1 MEKINENIT
10 FEELLNQTLKE
21 IKVGQTVTGTVIE
34 ITPKNEVFIDIGY
47 KADGIIPANEYIL
60 NAGETVQEKFKLGD
74 RVTAVIVKLNDGLGN
89 VLLSY
94 NRARREIDQ
103 KEFESKVNNNTI
115 FKAIVSE
122 VNEKGLITNFNTIK
136 IFIPLSL
143 SGINRNEDPHT
154 YKGKEVKFKVIEYN
168 PKTNRIIGS
177 IKQIAD
183 EEKKAKLDEFWN
195 NVEVGKMYTGT
206 VTSLSEYV
214 YATTA
219 DYIYNQV
226 IELSK
231 KRKLMELLQK
241 SITELMEAEN
251 IDIFM
256 QDKIKQ
262 INKIAE
268 INEKEQTFVEQVVE
282 TSTEIEKNTLQKPD
296 YTLYTGITDLDKMI
310 CGLHKQELTIIGAR
324 PGVGKTTLALQ
335 IAEHIAERG
344 TETAIISL
352 EMSDTQVIQKL
363 ISRRARINSYKMRM
377 GTLETKELEQ
387 IGVVSAEIAELP
399 IHLIT
404 KARTIQHIENI
415 ARKLKNKNNL
425 GLMIID

>member
-1 MEKINENIT
+1 MSDEELEKAMLYYLIYEQEDYVLDETDFAFERNKRIIKAINELKA
-10 FEELLNQTLKE
+10 EKKE
-21 IKVGQTVTGTVIE
+21 IS
-34 ITPKNEVFIDIGY
+34 
-47 KADGIIPANEYIL
+47 IISLQSRISAN
-60 NAGETVQEKFKLGD
+60 NKQ
-74 RVTAVIVKLNDGLGN
+74 
-89 VLLSY
+89 
-94 NRARREIDQ
+94 
-103 KEFESKVNNNTI
+103 
-115 FKAIVSE
+115 
-122 VNEKGLITNFNTIK
+122 
-136 IFIPLSL
+136 
-143 SGINRNEDPHT
+143 
-154 YKGKEVKFKVIEYN
+154 VIEY
-168 PKTNRIIGS
+168 
-177 IKQIAD
+177 
-183 EEKKAKLDEFWN
+183 L
-195 NVEVGKMYTGT
+195 
-206 VTSLSEYV
+206 TSLSEYV

-231 KRKLMELLQK
+231 KRKLMALLQK
-241 SITELMEAEN
+241 SITELMETEN

-425 GLMIID
+425 GLMIIDYIQLIKNKGKFNSREQEVADITRTLKLLSLELNIPIIGLCQLNRNAARQEPTLADLRESGAIEQDADNILFLYQEAESTETVVDITLKLAKQRAGETGKIDLKFNKANSEFKGVMRW

>member
-1 MEKINENIT
+1 MSDEELEKAMLYYLIYEQEDYVLDETDFAFERNKRIIKAINELKA
-10 FEELLNQTLKE
+10 EKKE
-21 IKVGQTVTGTVIE
+21 IS
-34 ITPKNEVFIDIGY
+34 
-47 KADGIIPANEYIL
+47 IISLQSRISAN
-60 NAGETVQEKFKLGD
+60 NKQ
-74 RVTAVIVKLNDGLGN
+74 
-89 VLLSY
+89 
-94 NRARREIDQ
+94 
-103 KEFESKVNNNTI
+103 
-115 FKAIVSE
+115 
-122 VNEKGLITNFNTIK
+122 
-136 IFIPLSL
+136 
-143 SGINRNEDPHT
+143 
-154 YKGKEVKFKVIEYN
+154 VIEY
-168 PKTNRIIGS
+168 
-177 IKQIAD
+177 
-183 EEKKAKLDEFWN
+183 L
-195 NVEVGKMYTGT
+195 
-206 VTSLSEYV
+206 TSLSEYV

-241 SITELMEAEN
+241 SITELMEVEN

-268 INEKEQTFVEQVVE
+268 IDEKEQTFVEQVVE

-425 GLMIID
+425 GLMVIDYIQLIKNKGKFNSREQEVADITRTLKLLSLELNIPIVGLCQLNRNAARQEPTLADLRESGAIEQDADNILFLYQEAESTETIVDITLKLAKQRAGETGKIDLKFNKANSEFKGVMRW

>member
-1 MEKINENIT
+1 MSDEELEKAMLYYLIYEQEDYVLDETDFAFERNKRIIKAINELKA
-10 FEELLNQTLKE
+10 EKKE
-21 IKVGQTVTGTVIE
+21 IS
-34 ITPKNEVFIDIGY
+34 
-47 KADGIIPANEYIL
+47 IISLQSRISAN
-60 NAGETVQEKFKLGD
+60 NKQ
-74 RVTAVIVKLNDGLGN
+74 
-89 VLLSY
+89 
-94 NRARREIDQ
+94 
-103 KEFESKVNNNTI
+103 
-115 FKAIVSE
+115 
-122 VNEKGLITNFNTIK
+122 
-136 IFIPLSL
+136 
-143 SGINRNEDPHT
+143 
-154 YKGKEVKFKVIEYN
+154 VIEY
-168 PKTNRIIGS
+168 
-177 IKQIAD
+177 
-183 EEKKAKLDEFWN
+183 L
-195 NVEVGKMYTGT
+195 
-206 VTSLSEYV
+206 TSLSEYV

-219 DYIYNQV
+219 DYIYNQI

-335 IAEHIAERG
+335 IAEYIAERG

-387 IGVVSAEIAELP
+387 VGIVSAEIAELP

-425 GLMIID
+425 GLMIIDYIQLIKNKGKFNSREQEVADITRTLKLLSLELNIPIVGLCQLNRNAARQEPTLADLRESGAIEQDADNILFLYQEAESTETVVDITLKLAKQRAGETGKIDLKFNKANSEFKGVMRW

>member
-1 MEKINENIT
+1 MSDEELEKAMLYYLIYEQEDYVLDETDFVFEKNKRIIKAINELKA
-10 FEELLNQTLKE
+10 EKKE
-21 IKVGQTVTGTVIE
+21 IS
-34 ITPKNEVFIDIGY
+34 
-47 KADGIIPANEYIL
+47 IISLQSKISAN
-60 NAGETVQEKFKLGD
+60 NKQ
-74 RVTAVIVKLNDGLGN
+74 
-89 VLLSY
+89 
-94 NRARREIDQ
+94 
-103 KEFESKVNNNTI
+103 
-115 FKAIVSE
+115 
-122 VNEKGLITNFNTIK
+122 
-136 IFIPLSL
+136 
-143 SGINRNEDPHT
+143 
-154 YKGKEVKFKVIEYN
+154 VIEYLAN
-168 PKTNRIIGS
+168 LN
-177 IKQIAD
+177 
-183 EEKKAKLDEFWN
+183 
-195 NVEVGKMYTGT
+195 
-206 VTSLSEYV
+206 EYV

-231 KRKLMELLQK
+231 KRKLMALLQK
-241 SITELMEAEN
+241 SITELMEAES
-251 IDIFM
+251 IDIFI

-268 INEKEQTFVEQVVE
+268 INEKEQTFLEQVVE
-282 TSTEIEKNTLQKPD
+282 TSTEIERNTLQKPD

-310 CGLHKQELTIIGAR
+310 CGLHRQELTIIGAR

-387 IGVVSAEIAELP
+387 VGIVSAEIAELP

-425 GLMIID
+425 GLMIIDYIQLIKNKGKFNSREQEVADITRTLKLLSLELNIPIVGLCQLNRNAARQEPTLADLRESGAIEQDADNILFLYQEAESTETIVDITLKLAKQRAGEIGKINLKFNKANSEFKGVMRW

>member
-1 MEKINENIT
+1 MSDEELEKAMLYYLIYEQEDYVLDETDFAFERNKRIIKAINELKA
-10 FEELLNQTLKE
+10 EKKE
-21 IKVGQTVTGTVIE
+21 IS
-34 ITPKNEVFIDIGY
+34 
-47 KADGIIPANEYIL
+47 IISLQSKISAN
-60 NAGETVQEKFKLGD
+60 NKQ
-74 RVTAVIVKLNDGLGN
+74 
-89 VLLSY
+89 
-94 NRARREIDQ
+94 
-103 KEFESKVNNNTI
+103 
-115 FKAIVSE
+115 
-122 VNEKGLITNFNTIK
+122 
-136 IFIPLSL
+136 
-143 SGINRNEDPHT
+143 
-154 YKGKEVKFKVIEYN
+154 VIEY
-168 PKTNRIIGS
+168 
-177 IKQIAD
+177 
-183 EEKKAKLDEFWN
+183 L
-195 NVEVGKMYTGT
+195 
-206 VTSLSEYV
+206 TSLSEYV

-241 SITELMEAEN
+241 SITELMEVEN

-425 GLMIID
+425 GLMVIDYIQLIKNKGKFNSREQEVADITRTLKLLSLELNIPIIGLCQLNRNAARQEPTLADLRESGAIEQDADNILFLYQEAESTETIVDITLKLAKQRAGEIGKINLKFNKANSEFKGVMRW

>member
-1 MEKINENIT
+1 MSDEELEKAMLYYLIYEQEDYVLDETDFAFERNKRIIKAINELKA
-10 FEELLNQTLKE
+10 EKKE
-21 IKVGQTVTGTVIE
+21 IS
-34 ITPKNEVFIDIGY
+34 
-47 KADGIIPANEYIL
+47 IISLQSRISAN
-60 NAGETVQEKFKLGD
+60 NKQ
-74 RVTAVIVKLNDGLGN
+74 
-89 VLLSY
+89 
-94 NRARREIDQ
+94 
-103 KEFESKVNNNTI
+103 
-115 FKAIVSE
+115 
-122 VNEKGLITNFNTIK
+122 
-136 IFIPLSL
+136 
-143 SGINRNEDPHT
+143 
-154 YKGKEVKFKVIEYN
+154 VIEY
-168 PKTNRIIGS
+168 
-177 IKQIAD
+177 
-183 EEKKAKLDEFWN
+183 L
-195 NVEVGKMYTGT
+195 
-206 VTSLSEYV
+206 TSLSEYV

-387 IGVVSAEIAELP
+387 IGIVSAEIAELP
-399 IHLIT
+399 IHLVT

-425 GLMIID
+425 GLMVIDYIQLIKNKGKFNSREQEVADITRTLKLLSLELNIPIVGLCQLNRNAARQEPTLADLRESGAIEQDADNILFLYQEAESTETVVDITLKLAKQRAGETGKISLKFNKANSEFREVIRC

>member
-1 MEKINENIT
+1 MSDEELEKAMLYYLIYEQEDYVLDETDFAFERNKRIIKAINELKA
-10 FEELLNQTLKE
+10 EKKE
-21 IKVGQTVTGTVIE
+21 IS
-34 ITPKNEVFIDIGY
+34 
-47 KADGIIPANEYIL
+47 IISL
-60 NAGETVQEKFKLGD
+60 Q
-74 RVTAVIVKLNDGLGN
+74 
-89 VLLSY
+89 
-94 NRARREIDQ
+94 
-103 KEFESKVNNNTI
+103 SKISSNN
-115 FKAIVSE
+115 KQ
-122 VNEKGLITNFNTIK
+122 
-136 IFIPLSL
+136 
-143 SGINRNEDPHT
+143 
-154 YKGKEVKFKVIEYN
+154 VIEYLAN
-168 PKTNRIIGS
+168 LN
-177 IKQIAD
+177 
-183 EEKKAKLDEFWN
+183 
-195 NVEVGKMYTGT
+195 
-206 VTSLSEYV
+206 EYV

-268 INEKEQTFVEQVVE
+268 INEKEKTFVEQVVE

-363 ISRRARINSYKMRM
+363 ISRRARINS
-377 GTLETKELEQ
+377 
-387 IGVVSAEIAELP
+387 
-399 IHLIT
+399 
-404 KARTIQHIENI
+404 
-415 ARKLKNKNNL
+415 
-425 GLMIID
+425 

>member
-1 MEKINENIT
+1 MSDEELEKAMLYYLIYEQEDYVLDETDFAFERNKRIIKSINELKA
-10 FEELLNQTLKE
+10 EKKE
-21 IKVGQTVTGTVIE
+21 IS
-34 ITPKNEVFIDIGY
+34 
-47 KADGIIPANEYIL
+47 IISLQSRISAN
-60 NAGETVQEKFKLGD
+60 NKQ
-74 RVTAVIVKLNDGLGN
+74 
-89 VLLSY
+89 
-94 NRARREIDQ
+94 
-103 KEFESKVNNNTI
+103 
-115 FKAIVSE
+115 
-122 VNEKGLITNFNTIK
+122 
-136 IFIPLSL
+136 
-143 SGINRNEDPHT
+143 
-154 YKGKEVKFKVIEYN
+154 VIEY
-168 PKTNRIIGS
+168 
-177 IKQIAD
+177 
-183 EEKKAKLDEFWN
+183 L
-195 NVEVGKMYTGT
+195 
-206 VTSLSEYV
+206 TSLNEYV

-219 DYIYNQV
+219 DYIYNQI

-425 GLMIID
+425 GLMIIDYIQLIKNKGKFNSREQEVADITRTLKLLSLELNIPIVGLCQLNRNAARQEPTLADLRESGAIEQDADNILFLYQEAESTETVVDITLKLAKQRAGETGKISLKFNKANSEFREVIRC

>member
-1 MEKINENIT
+1 MSDEELEKAMLYYLIYEQEDYALDETDFAFERNKRIIKAINELKA
-10 FEELLNQTLKE
+10 EKKE
-21 IKVGQTVTGTVIE
+21 IS
-34 ITPKNEVFIDIGY
+34 
-47 KADGIIPANEYIL
+47 IISLQSKISAN
-60 NAGETVQEKFKLGD
+60 NKQ
-74 RVTAVIVKLNDGLGN
+74 
-89 VLLSY
+89 
-94 NRARREIDQ
+94 
-103 KEFESKVNNNTI
+103 
-115 FKAIVSE
+115 
-122 VNEKGLITNFNTIK
+122 
-136 IFIPLSL
+136 
-143 SGINRNEDPHT
+143 
-154 YKGKEVKFKVIEYN
+154 VIEYLAN
-168 PKTNRIIGS
+168 LN
-177 IKQIAD
+177 
-183 EEKKAKLDEFWN
+183 
-195 NVEVGKMYTGT
+195 
-206 VTSLSEYV
+206 EYV

-219 DYIYNQV
+219 DYIYNQI

-241 SITELMEAEN
+241 SITEIMEAEN

-282 TSTEIEKNTLQKPD
+282 TSTEIEKKTLQKPD

-363 ISRRARINSYKMRM
+363 ISRRARINNYKMRM

-387 IGVVSAEIAELP
+387 IGIVSAEIAELP

-425 GLMIID
+425 GLMIIDYIQLIKNKGKFNSREQEVADITRTLKLLSLELNIPIIGLCQLNRNAARQEPTLADLRESGAIEQDADNILFLYQEAESTETVADITLKLAKQRAGETGKIDLKFNKANSEFKGVMRW

>member
-1 MEKINENIT
+1 MSDEELEKAMLYYLIYEQEDYVLDETDFAFERNKRIIKAINELKA
-10 FEELLNQTLKE
+10 EKKE
-21 IKVGQTVTGTVIE
+21 IS
-34 ITPKNEVFIDIGY
+34 
-47 KADGIIPANEYIL
+47 IISLQSRISAN
-60 NAGETVQEKFKLGD
+60 NKQ
-74 RVTAVIVKLNDGLGN
+74 
-89 VLLSY
+89 
-94 NRARREIDQ
+94 
-103 KEFESKVNNNTI
+103 
-115 FKAIVSE
+115 
-122 VNEKGLITNFNTIK
+122 
-136 IFIPLSL
+136 
-143 SGINRNEDPHT
+143 
-154 YKGKEVKFKVIEYN
+154 VIEY
-168 PKTNRIIGS
+168 
-177 IKQIAD
+177 
-183 EEKKAKLDEFWN
+183 L
-195 NVEVGKMYTGT
+195 
-206 VTSLSEYV
+206 TSLSEYV

-310 CGLHKQELTIIGAR
+310 CGLHRQELTIIGAR

-387 IGVVSAEIAELP
+387 VGIVSAEIAELP

-425 GLMIID
+425 GLMVIDYIQLIKNKGKFNSREQEVADITRTLKLLSLELNIPIVGLCQLNRNAARQEPTLADLRESGAIEQDADNILFLYQEAESTETIVDITLKLAKQRAGETGKIDLKFNKANSEFKGVMRW

>member
-1 MEKINENIT
+1 MSDEELEKAMLYYLIYEQEDYVLDETDFAFERNKRIIKAINELKA
-10 FEELLNQTLKE
+10 EKKE
-21 IKVGQTVTGTVIE
+21 IS
-34 ITPKNEVFIDIGY
+34 
-47 KADGIIPANEYIL
+47 IISLQSKISAN
-60 NAGETVQEKFKLGD
+60 NKQ
-74 RVTAVIVKLNDGLGN
+74 
-89 VLLSY
+89 
-94 NRARREIDQ
+94 
-103 KEFESKVNNNTI
+103 
-115 FKAIVSE
+115 
-122 VNEKGLITNFNTIK
+122 
-136 IFIPLSL
+136 
-143 SGINRNEDPHT
+143 
-154 YKGKEVKFKVIEYN
+154 VIEYLAN
-168 PKTNRIIGS
+168 LN
-177 IKQIAD
+177 
-183 EEKKAKLDEFWN
+183 
-195 NVEVGKMYTGT
+195 
-206 VTSLSEYV
+206 EYV

-219 DYIYNQV
+219 DYIYNQI

-241 SITELMEAEN
+241 SITEIMEAEN

-363 ISRRARINSYKMRM
+363 ISRRARINNYKMRM

-387 IGVVSAEIAELP
+387 IGIVSAEIAELP

-425 GLMIID
+425 GLMIIDYIQLIKNKGKFNSREQEIADITRTLKLLSLELNIPIIGLCQLNRNAARQEPTLADLRESGAIEQDADNILFLYQEAESTETVADITLKLAKQRAGETGKIDLKFNKANSEFKGVMRW

>member
-1 MEKINENIT
+1 MSDEELEKAMLYYLIYEQEDYVLDETDFAFERNKRIIKAINELKA
-10 FEELLNQTLKE
+10 EKKE
-21 IKVGQTVTGTVIE
+21 IS
-34 ITPKNEVFIDIGY
+34 
-47 KADGIIPANEYIL
+47 IISLQSRISAN
-60 NAGETVQEKFKLGD
+60 NKQ
-74 RVTAVIVKLNDGLGN
+74 
-89 VLLSY
+89 
-94 NRARREIDQ
+94 
-103 KEFESKVNNNTI
+103 
-115 FKAIVSE
+115 
-122 VNEKGLITNFNTIK
+122 
-136 IFIPLSL
+136 
-143 SGINRNEDPHT
+143 
-154 YKGKEVKFKVIEYN
+154 VIEY
-168 PKTNRIIGS
+168 
-177 IKQIAD
+177 
-183 EEKKAKLDEFWN
+183 L
-195 NVEVGKMYTGT
+195 
-206 VTSLSEYV
+206 TSLSEYA

-219 DYIYNQV
+219 DYIYNQL

-231 KRKLMELLQK
+231 KRKLMALLQK
-241 SITELMEAEN
+241 SITELMETEN

-387 IGVVSAEIAELP
+387 IGIVSAEIAELP

-425 GLMIID
+425 GLMIIDYIQLIKNKGKFNSREQEVADITRTLKLLSLELNIPIIGLCQLNRNAARQEPTLADLRESGAIEQDADNILFLYQEAESTETVVDITLKLAKQRAGETGKIDLKFNKANSEFKGVMRW

>member
-1 MEKINENIT
+1 MSDEELEKAMLYYLIYEQEDYVLDETDFAFERNKRIIKAINELKA
-10 FEELLNQTLKE
+10 EKKE
-21 IKVGQTVTGTVIE
+21 IS
-34 ITPKNEVFIDIGY
+34 
-47 KADGIIPANEYIL
+47 IISLQSRISAN
-60 NAGETVQEKFKLGD
+60 NKQ
-74 RVTAVIVKLNDGLGN
+74 
-89 VLLSY
+89 
-94 NRARREIDQ
+94 
-103 KEFESKVNNNTI
+103 
-115 FKAIVSE
+115 
-122 VNEKGLITNFNTIK
+122 
-136 IFIPLSL
+136 
-143 SGINRNEDPHT
+143 
-154 YKGKEVKFKVIEYN
+154 VIEY
-168 PKTNRIIGS
+168 
-177 IKQIAD
+177 
-183 EEKKAKLDEFWN
+183 L
-195 NVEVGKMYTGT
+195 
-206 VTSLSEYV
+206 TSLSEYV

-268 INEKEQTFVEQVVE
+268 IDEKEQTFVEQVVE

-399 IHLIT
+399 IHLVT

-425 GLMIID
+425 GLMIIDYIQLIKNKGKFNSREQEVADITRTLKLLSLELNIPIVGLCQLNRNAARQEPTLADLRESGAIEQDADNILFLYQEAESTETVVDITLKLAKQRAGETGKIDLKFNKANSEFKGVMRW

>member
-1 MEKINENIT
+1 MNDEELEKAMLYYLIYEQEDYVLDETDFAFEKNKKIIKAINELKA
-10 FEELLNQTLKE
+10 EKKE
-21 IKVGQTVTGTVIE
+21 IS
-34 ITPKNEVFIDIGY
+34 
-47 KADGIIPANEYIL
+47 IISLQSRISAN
-60 NAGETVQEKFKLGD
+60 NKQ
-74 RVTAVIVKLNDGLGN
+74 
-89 VLLSY
+89 
-94 NRARREIDQ
+94 
-103 KEFESKVNNNTI
+103 
-115 FKAIVSE
+115 
-122 VNEKGLITNFNTIK
+122 
-136 IFIPLSL
+136 
-143 SGINRNEDPHT
+143 
-154 YKGKEVKFKVIEYN
+154 VIEY
-168 PKTNRIIGS
+168 
-177 IKQIAD
+177 
-183 EEKKAKLDEFWN
+183 L
-195 NVEVGKMYTGT
+195 
-206 VTSLSEYV
+206 TSLSEYV

-387 IGVVSAEIAELP
+387 IGIVSAEIAELP

-425 GLMIID
+425 GLMVIDYIQLIKNKGKFNSREQEVADITRTLKLLSLELNIPIIGLCQLNRNAARQEPTLADLRESGAIEQDADNILFLYQDAESTETVVDITLKLAKQRAGETGKIDLKFNKANSEFKGVMRW

>member
-1 MEKINENIT
+1 MSDEELEKAMLYYLIYEQEDYVLDETDFAFERNKRIIKAINELKA
-10 FEELLNQTLKE
+10 EKKE
-21 IKVGQTVTGTVIE
+21 IS
-34 ITPKNEVFIDIGY
+34 
-47 KADGIIPANEYIL
+47 IISLQSKISAN
-60 NAGETVQEKFKLGD
+60 NKQ
-74 RVTAVIVKLNDGLGN
+74 
-89 VLLSY
+89 
-94 NRARREIDQ
+94 
-103 KEFESKVNNNTI
+103 
-115 FKAIVSE
+115 
-122 VNEKGLITNFNTIK
+122 
-136 IFIPLSL
+136 
-143 SGINRNEDPHT
+143 
-154 YKGKEVKFKVIEYN
+154 VIEY
-168 PKTNRIIGS
+168 
-177 IKQIAD
+177 
-183 EEKKAKLDEFWN
+183 L
-195 NVEVGKMYTGT
+195 
-206 VTSLSEYV
+206 TSLSEYV

-387 IGVVSAEIAELP
+387 IGIVSAEIAELP
-399 IHLIT
+399 IHLVT

-425 GLMIID
+425 GLMIIDYIQLIKNKGKFNSREQEVADITRTLKLLSLELNIPIVGLCQLNRNAARQEPTLADLRESGAIEQDADNILFLYQEAESTETVVDITLKLAKQRAGETGKISLKFNKANSEFREVIRC

>member
-1 MEKINENIT
+1 MSDEELEKAMLYYLIYEQEDYVLDETDFAFERNKRIIKAINELKA
-10 FEELLNQTLKE
+10 EKKE
-21 IKVGQTVTGTVIE
+21 IS
-34 ITPKNEVFIDIGY
+34 
-47 KADGIIPANEYIL
+47 IISLQSKISAN
-60 NAGETVQEKFKLGD
+60 NKQ
-74 RVTAVIVKLNDGLGN
+74 
-89 VLLSY
+89 
-94 NRARREIDQ
+94 
-103 KEFESKVNNNTI
+103 
-115 FKAIVSE
+115 
-122 VNEKGLITNFNTIK
+122 
-136 IFIPLSL
+136 
-143 SGINRNEDPHT
+143 
-154 YKGKEVKFKVIEYN
+154 VIEY
-168 PKTNRIIGS
+168 
-177 IKQIAD
+177 
-183 EEKKAKLDEFWN
+183 L
-195 NVEVGKMYTGT
+195 
-206 VTSLSEYV
+206 TSLSEYV

-425 GLMIID
+425 GLMIIDYIQLIKNKGKFNSREQEVADITRTLKLLSLELNIPIVGLCQLNRNAARQEPTLADLRESGAIEQDADNILFLYQEAESTETVVDITLKLAKQRAGETGKISLKFNKANSEFREVIRC

>member
-1 MEKINENIT
+1 MSDEELEKAMLYYLIYEQEDYVLDETDFAFERNKRIIKAINELKA
-10 FEELLNQTLKE
+10 EKKE
-21 IKVGQTVTGTVIE
+21 IS
-34 ITPKNEVFIDIGY
+34 
-47 KADGIIPANEYIL
+47 IISLQSRISAN
-60 NAGETVQEKFKLGD
+60 NKQ
-74 RVTAVIVKLNDGLGN
+74 
-89 VLLSY
+89 
-94 NRARREIDQ
+94 
-103 KEFESKVNNNTI
+103 
-115 FKAIVSE
+115 
-122 VNEKGLITNFNTIK
+122 
-136 IFIPLSL
+136 
-143 SGINRNEDPHT
+143 
-154 YKGKEVKFKVIEYN
+154 VIEY
-168 PKTNRIIGS
+168 
-177 IKQIAD
+177 
-183 EEKKAKLDEFWN
+183 L
-195 NVEVGKMYTGT
+195 
-206 VTSLSEYV
+206 TSLNEYV

-262 INKIAE
+262 INKITE

-387 IGVVSAEIAELP
+387 IGIVSAEIAELP

-425 GLMIID
+425 GLMVIDYIQLIKNKGKFNSREQEVADITRTLKLLSLELNIPIVGLCQLNRNAARQEPTLADLRESGAIEQDADNILFLYQEAESTETVVDITLKLAKQRAGETGKISLKFNKANSEFREVIRC

>member
-1 MEKINENIT
+1 MNDEELEKAMLYYLIYEQEDYVLDETDFAFEKNKKIIKAINELKA
-10 FEELLNQTLKE
+10 EKKE
-21 IKVGQTVTGTVIE
+21 IS
-34 ITPKNEVFIDIGY
+34 
-47 KADGIIPANEYIL
+47 IISLQSKISAN
-60 NAGETVQEKFKLGD
+60 NKQ
-74 RVTAVIVKLNDGLGN
+74 
-89 VLLSY
+89 
-94 NRARREIDQ
+94 
-103 KEFESKVNNNTI
+103 
-115 FKAIVSE
+115 
-122 VNEKGLITNFNTIK
+122 
-136 IFIPLSL
+136 
-143 SGINRNEDPHT
+143 
-154 YKGKEVKFKVIEYN
+154 VIEY
-168 PKTNRIIGS
+168 
-177 IKQIAD
+177 
-183 EEKKAKLDEFWN
+183 L
-195 NVEVGKMYTGT
+195 
-206 VTSLSEYV
+206 TSLSEYV

-387 IGVVSAEIAELP
+387 IGIVSAEIAELP

-425 GLMIID
+425 GLMIIDYIQLIKNKGKFNSREQEVADITRTLKLLSLELNIPIVGLCQLNRNAARQEPTLADLRESGAIEQDADNILFLYQEAESTETVVDITLKLAKQRAGETGKISLKFNKANSEFREVIRC

>member
-1 MEKINENIT
+1 MSDEELEKAMLYYLIYEQEDYVLDETDFAFDRNKRIIKAINELKA
-10 FEELLNQTLKE
+10 EKKE
-21 IKVGQTVTGTVIE
+21 IS
-34 ITPKNEVFIDIGY
+34 
-47 KADGIIPANEYIL
+47 IISLQSRISAN
-60 NAGETVQEKFKLGD
+60 NKQ
-74 RVTAVIVKLNDGLGN
+74 
-89 VLLSY
+89 
-94 NRARREIDQ
+94 
-103 KEFESKVNNNTI
+103 
-115 FKAIVSE
+115 
-122 VNEKGLITNFNTIK
+122 
-136 IFIPLSL
+136 
-143 SGINRNEDPHT
+143 
-154 YKGKEVKFKVIEYN
+154 VIEY
-168 PKTNRIIGS
+168 
-177 IKQIAD
+177 
-183 EEKKAKLDEFWN
+183 L
-195 NVEVGKMYTGT
+195 
-206 VTSLSEYV
+206 TSLNEYV

-262 INKIAE
+262 INKITE

-387 IGVVSAEIAELP
+387 IGIVSAEIAELP

-425 GLMIID
+425 GLMVIDYIQLIKNKGKFNSREQEVADITRTLKLLSLELNIPIVGLCQLNRNAARQEPTLADLRESGAIEQDADNILFLYQEAESTETVVDITLKLAKQRAGETGKISLKFNKANSEFREVIRC

>member
-1 MEKINENIT
+1 MSDEELEKAMLYYLIYEQEDYVLDETDFAFEKNKKIIKAINELKA
-10 FEELLNQTLKE
+10 EKKE
-21 IKVGQTVTGTVIE
+21 IS
-34 ITPKNEVFIDIGY
+34 
-47 KADGIIPANEYIL
+47 IISLQSRISAN
-60 NAGETVQEKFKLGD
+60 NKQ
-74 RVTAVIVKLNDGLGN
+74 
-89 VLLSY
+89 
-94 NRARREIDQ
+94 
-103 KEFESKVNNNTI
+103 
-115 FKAIVSE
+115 
-122 VNEKGLITNFNTIK
+122 
-136 IFIPLSL
+136 
-143 SGINRNEDPHT
+143 
-154 YKGKEVKFKVIEYN
+154 VIEY
-168 PKTNRIIGS
+168 
-177 IKQIAD
+177 
-183 EEKKAKLDEFWN
+183 L
-195 NVEVGKMYTGT
+195 
-206 VTSLSEYV
+206 TSLSEYV

-387 IGVVSAEIAELP
+387 IGIVSAEIAELP

-425 GLMIID
+425 GLMIIDYIQLIKNKGKFNSREQEVADITRTLKLLSLELNIPIIGLCQLNRNAARQEPTLADLRESGAIEQDADNILFLYQEAESTETVVDITLKLAKQRAGETGKISLKFNKANSEFREVIRC

>member
-1 MEKINENIT
+1 MSDEELEKAMLYYLIYEQEDYVLDETDFAFERNKRIIKAINELKA
-10 FEELLNQTLKE
+10 EKKE
-21 IKVGQTVTGTVIE
+21 IS
-34 ITPKNEVFIDIGY
+34 
-47 KADGIIPANEYIL
+47 IISLQSRISAN
-60 NAGETVQEKFKLGD
+60 NKQ
-74 RVTAVIVKLNDGLGN
+74 
-89 VLLSY
+89 
-94 NRARREIDQ
+94 
-103 KEFESKVNNNTI
+103 
-115 FKAIVSE
+115 
-122 VNEKGLITNFNTIK
+122 
-136 IFIPLSL
+136 
-143 SGINRNEDPHT
+143 
-154 YKGKEVKFKVIEYN
+154 VIEY
-168 PKTNRIIGS
+168 
-177 IKQIAD
+177 
-183 EEKKAKLDEFWN
+183 L
-195 NVEVGKMYTGT
+195 
-206 VTSLSEYV
+206 TSLSEYV

-296 YTLYTGITDLDKMI
+296 YTLYTGITDLDRMI

-387 IGVVSAEIAELP
+387 IGIVSAEIAELP

-425 GLMIID
+425 GLIVIDYIQLIKNKGKFNSREQEVADITRTLKLLSLELNIPIVGLCQLNRNAARQEPTLADLRESGAIEQDADNILFLYQEAESTETVVDITLKLAKQRAGETGKISLKFNKANSEFREVIRC